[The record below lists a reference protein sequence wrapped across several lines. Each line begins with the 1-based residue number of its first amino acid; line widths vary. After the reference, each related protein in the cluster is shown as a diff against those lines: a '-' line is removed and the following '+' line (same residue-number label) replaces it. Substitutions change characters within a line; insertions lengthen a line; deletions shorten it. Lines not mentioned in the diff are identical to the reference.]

1 MEFCSESDS
10 GGQMSYHRLEK
21 FLADV
26 LLPAFFGT
34 EVTNEERD
42 LFSLPSRLGGLG
54 VFNPEKKSGQSYVYS
69 RRSCQSI
76 IGAIKGLV
84 QFEIQSHLS
93 TIAGVKSDY
102 KKSIELNYEEDF
114 NTVIVRF
121 DKNRQRA
128 INRSKDGRLSGWL
141 TVLPIAK
148 FHFDLSPQEFR
159 DALALRYKKPLL
171 RVPDSCD
178 GCGASFDLV
187 HALDCRKGGLV
198 IQRHNKVRDA
208 FGDLGALVW
217 HQVKKEPI
225 VKEANDACGSQALIA
240 DLAIRGV
247 WETQEE
253 ALFDIRVTDT
263 DAKSYLTHSP
273 NQVLAQAEKDKKLK
287 YGSSCE
293 ERRAVFTPLCV
304 SVDGLFGKETEH
316 FVKKLVRVCH

>member
-1 MEFCSESDS
+1 M
-10 GGQMSYHRLEK
+10 
-21 FLADV
+21 
-26 LLPAFFGT
+26 
-34 EVTNEERD
+34 
-42 LFSLPSRLGGLG
+42 
-54 VFNPEKKSGQSYVYS
+54 
-69 RRSCQSI
+69 
-76 IGAIKGLV
+76 
-84 QFEIQSHLS
+84 
-93 TIAGVKSDY
+93 KSDY

-159 DALALRYKKPLL
+159 DALALRYKKSLL

-198 IQRHNKVRDA
+198 IQRHNEVRDA

-217 HQVKKEPI
+217 HQVKREPI

-247 WETQEE
+247 WETQEGG
-253 ALFDIRVTDT
+253 V
-263 DAKSYLTHSP
+263 
-273 NQVLAQAEKDKKLK
+273 V
-287 YGSSCE
+287 
-293 ERRAVFTPLCV
+293 
-304 SVDGLFGKETEH
+304 
-316 FVKKLVRVCH
+316 

>member
-1 MEFCSESDS
+1 M
-10 GGQMSYHRLEK
+10 
-21 FLADV
+21 
-26 LLPAFFGT
+26 
-34 EVTNEERD
+34 
-42 LFSLPSRLGGLG
+42 GGLG

-102 KKSIELNYEEDF
+102 KKSIELNYEEDL

-159 DALALRYKKPLL
+159 DVLALRYKKPLL

-178 GCGASFDLV
+178 GCGAPFDLV

-198 IQRHNKVRDA
+198 IQRHNEVRDA
-208 FGDLGALVW
+208 FGDLGA
-217 HQVKKEPI
+217 
-225 VKEANDACGSQALIA
+225 
-240 DLAIRGV
+240 
-247 WETQEE
+247 
-253 ALFDIRVTDT
+253 
-263 DAKSYLTHSP
+263 
-273 NQVLAQAEKDKKLK
+273 
-287 YGSSCE
+287 
-293 ERRAVFTPLCV
+293 
-304 SVDGLFGKETEH
+304 
-316 FVKKLVRVCH
+316 

>member
-1 MEFCSESDS
+1 MARGPQFGYFPEPKKSFLVVHDTFINRAEQVFIDCGIQVVSSRRFLGGIIGDSDDEMRYIDGKVDEWINELKVLAMIGEKQPQVAYS
-10 GGQMSYHRLEK
+10 ALVKSLQSKWNFVQRVIQGGQMSYHRLEK

-171 RVPDSCD
+171 RVPGFMLEETLLIDS
-178 GCGASFDLV
+178 
-187 HALDCRKGGLV
+187 
-198 IQRHNKVRDA
+198 Q
-208 FGDLGALVW
+208 
-217 HQVKKEPI
+217 
-225 VKEANDACGSQALIA
+225 
-240 DLAIRGV
+240 
-247 WETQEE
+247 
-253 ALFDIRVTDT
+253 FDID
-263 DAKSYLTHSP
+263 LI
-273 NQVLAQAEKDKKLK
+273 
-287 YGSSCE
+287 
-293 ERRAVFTPLCV
+293 
-304 SVDGLFGKETEH
+304 
-316 FVKKLVRVCH
+316 